1 MRVALASLLLLAAF
15 AFCCASA
22 RAEPQMATE
31 SPDQALCRLIDNAA
45 SAHGLPTEFLTRL
58 IWRESSFRSNVTS
71 MAGAQGIAQFMP
83 GTAAERGLLD
93 PYDPEQAIPA
103 SAHFLDELN
112 RRFGGLGLAAAAY
125 NAGPNR
131 IADWLAGRR
140 SGLPAETQDYV
151 FFIMGRTVEDFR
163 GAAEPAISKPP
174 PPAKDKPSTCLALA
188 ADLRR
193 STPARLVAEGPWAP
207 WGVQLSGAFS
217 KAIALNIFQRTQAR
231 YAGLLGD
238 TRPMV
243 IGTRLRYRG
252 TRVFY
257 RVRAPAATRAEANGL
272 CSRIRGRG
280 GACIV
285 LRS

>member
-1 MRVALASLLLLAAF
+1 LTRHPLAFLLLAGLSLA
-15 AFCCASA
+15 CGHA

-31 SPDQALCRLIDNAA
+31 SPDQALCRLIETAA
-45 SAHGLPTEFLTRL
+45 ATHGLPAEFLTRL
-58 IWRESSFRSNVTS
+58 IWRESSFRPQVTS

-103 SAHFLDELN
+103 SAHFLAELN

-125 NAGPNR
+125 NSGPNR
-131 IADWLAGRR
+131 VADWLAGRR
-140 SGLPAETQDYV
+140 SGLPIETQDYV
-151 FFIMGRTVEDFR
+151 FFIMGRTVEEFR
-163 GAAEPAISKPP
+163 GAAEPAISKPA
-174 PPAKDKPSTCLALA
+174 PPAAEKPSSCLVLA
-188 ADLRR
+188 ANLRR
-193 STPARLVAEGPWAP
+193 ATPARLVAEGPWAP

-217 KAIALNIFQRTQAR
+217 KAIALSIFQRTQAR

-243 IGTRLRYRG
+243 IGTRLRSRG

-257 RVRAPAATRAEANGL
+257 RVRAPAATRADANSL
-272 CSRIRGRG
+272 CGRIRGRG

>member
-1 MRVALASLLLLAAF
+1 MRFALALLLVAF
-15 AFCCASA
+15 SLPCPGA
-22 RAEPQMATE
+22 RAEPQIATE
-31 SPDQALCRLIDNAA
+31 SPDQALCRLIDDAA
-45 SAHGLPTEFLTRL
+45 AAHGLPTDFLTRL
-58 IWRESSFRSNVTS
+58 IWRESSFRPNVTS

-93 PYDPEQAIPA
+93 PFDPEQAIPA
-103 SAHFLDELN
+103 SAHFLAELN

-131 IADWLAGRR
+131 VADWLAGRR
-140 SGLPAETQDYV
+140 PGLPAETQDYV
-151 FFIMGRTVEDFR
+151 FFIMGRTVEEFR

-174 PPAKDKPSTCLALA
+174 PPVKENASSCLVLA
-188 ADLRR
+188 ASLRR
-193 STPARLVAEGPWAP
+193 ATPARLLAEGPWAP

-231 YAGLLGD
+231 YAGLLGQ

-243 IGTRLRYRG
+243 IGTRLRSRG

-257 RVRAPAATRAEANGL
+257 RVRAPAATREEANAL
-272 CSRIRGRG
+272 CGRIRGRG